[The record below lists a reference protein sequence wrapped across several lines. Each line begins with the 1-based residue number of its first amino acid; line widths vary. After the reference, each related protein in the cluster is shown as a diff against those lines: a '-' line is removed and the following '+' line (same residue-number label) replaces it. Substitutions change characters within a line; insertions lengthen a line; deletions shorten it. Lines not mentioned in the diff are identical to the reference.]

1 MIIPFETEQ
10 RKKFYQLLNRV
21 FDSSFWSEGAM
32 IRTFE
37 EKFGEFI
44 GLPARTVANGGAGL
58 LAILEYIDV
67 KGKDVIVP
75 ANTFWATA
83 QAVKKAGGRVI
94 YADCNR
100 ADLCLSFEDM
110 KSRVTKDTQAVIV
123 VHIGGHI
130 AFEIDKIVEF
140 CRQNNI
146 YLIEDC
152 AHAHG
157 ASWKGRQGG
166 HFGFAGAYSFYA
178 TKTMPTGEGGMVV
191 SGDADFISWIEKYRN
206 YGKEIIDGKVFYPV
220 KDGFNYR
227 MSEFVAALG
236 IVQLERLPEILEWKR
251 TLAAKYD
258 VIFERKI
265 VLPEGMISGYY
276 KYIVFNYQNLKEV
289 TGQVFGIN
297 DLGYRIE
304 GMEMK
309 LENSEWITANHQC
322 PPMYYGWEFAVLD
335 INALKDVLF
344 KTHSLE

>member
-1 MIIPFETEQ
+1 MIIPFDAEQ
-10 RKKFYQLLNRV
+10 RQKFYHLLDRV

-32 IRTFE
+32 TKNFE
-37 EKFGEFI
+37 EKFGEFV
-44 GLPARTVANGGAGL
+44 GLPARTMANGGAGL
-58 LAILEYIDV
+58 LAILEYVDV

-94 YADCNR
+94 YADNNR
-100 ADLCLSFEDM
+100 SDLCLSFEDM
-110 KSRVTKDTQAVIV
+110 KSRVTADTRAVIV

-130 AFEIDKIVEF
+130 AFEIEKIAEY
-140 CRQNNI
+140 CKQESI

-157 ASWKGRQGG
+157 ASWNGKQGG
-166 HFGFAGAYSFYA
+166 QFGFAGAYSFYA

-191 SGDADFISWIEKYRN
+191 SRDADFISWIEKYRN
-206 YGKEIIDGKVFYPV
+206 YGKKVIDGKVLYPV

-227 MSEFVAALG
+227 MNEFIAALG
-236 IVQLERLPEILEWKR
+236 IVQLERLPEILDWKR
-251 TLAAKYD
+251 TLVAKYD
-258 VIFERKI
+258 AIFERKV

-276 KYIVFNYQNLKEV
+276 KYIVFGYPKLKEV

-304 GMEMK
+304 GLELN
-309 LENSEWITANHQC
+309 LENAEWIAINHQC
-322 PPMYYGWEFAVLD
+322 PPIYCGWEHADKSIDELRS
-335 INALKDVLF
+335 ILMN
-344 KTHSLE
+344 